1 MQSRPR
7 RRRFNCLNNLSWLMH
22 AAELSN
28 SLPLALPRPLGLSIY
43 PPFLP
48 RRLTNSNERVQLLS
62 PNRKHLMLRPLSLFL
77 SRSPSA

>member
-43 PPFLP
+43 PTP
-48 RRLTNSNERVQLLS
+48 TNESNS
-62 PNRKHLMLRPLSLFL
+62 
-77 SRSPSA
+77 SAQIVNT

>member
-28 SLPLALPRPLGLSIY
+28 SLSFWLSLALSAYLSTRPSSLA
-43 PPFLP
+43 
-48 RRLTNSNERVQLLS
+48 NSNES
-62 PNRKHLMLRPLSLFL
+62 NS
-77 SRSPSA
+77 SAQIVNT

>member
-48 RRLTNSNERVQLLS
+48 RASPTPTNESNS
-62 PNRKHLMLRPLSLFL
+62 
-77 SRSPSA
+77 SAQIVNT